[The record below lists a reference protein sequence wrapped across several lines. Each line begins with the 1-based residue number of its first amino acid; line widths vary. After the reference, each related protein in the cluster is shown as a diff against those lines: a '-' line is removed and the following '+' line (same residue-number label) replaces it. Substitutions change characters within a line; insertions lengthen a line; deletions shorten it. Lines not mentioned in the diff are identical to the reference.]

1 MRPAPAGAQLGK
13 ATMLNRTQRSP
24 LSIENSKPVAGPGPQ
39 PLASVAGL
47 ALGSRS
53 PSSNYLIAGILI
65 GLVFGFVMGTL
76 VALNMGDKSLLFA
89 QHLWNRIFN
98 EDTEGDRVHFEWL
111 LQ

>member
-1 MRPAPAGAQLGK
+1 
-13 ATMLNRTQRSP
+13 MLNRTQRSP
-24 LSIENSKPVAGPGPQ
+24 LSIETGKPVAGPQ
-39 PLASVAGL
+39 PLASVAGV
-47 ALGSRS
+47 AVGSRS
-53 PSSNYLIAGILI
+53 PSNYLIAGILI

-98 EDTEGDRVHFEWL
+98 EEAEGDKVHFEWL

>member
-1 MRPAPAGAQLGK
+1 MRPAIAGAQLGK
-13 ATMLNRTQRSP
+13 ATMLSRTRPSATGDQGPGIGASAIGSLQSPHPLAGTRDPRSP
-24 LSIENSKPVAGPGPQ
+24 
-39 PLASVAGL
+39 
-47 ALGSRS
+47 
-53 PSSNYLIAGILI
+53 SNYLIAGILI

-98 EDTEGDRVHFEWL
+98 EEAEGERVHFEWL

>member
-1 MRPAPAGAQLGK
+1 
-13 ATMLNRTQRSP
+13 MLNRTQRSP
-24 LSIENSKPVAGPGPQ
+24 LSIETAKPVAGPQ
-39 PLASVAGL
+39 PLTSVAGV
-47 ALGSRS
+47 ALSSKS
-53 PSSNYLIAGILI
+53 PSNYLIAGILI

-98 EDTEGDRVHFEWL
+98 EETEGDRVHFEWL

>member
-13 ATMLNRTQRSP
+13 ATMLNRTQRILDLSP
-24 LSIENSKPVAGPGPQ
+24 VPVQSKIQNPKSKIQ
-39 PLASVAGL
+39 TS
-47 ALGSRS
+47 GS
-53 PSSNYLIAGILI
+53 PSNYLIAGILI

-98 EDTEGDRVHFEWL
+98 EETEGDRVHFEWL

>member
-1 MRPAPAGAQLGK
+1 
-13 ATMLNRTQRSP
+13 MLNKTQHSP
-24 LSIENSKPVAGPGPQ
+24 LSIENRKPVAGSQ
-39 PLASVAGL
+39 PLAPVAGV

-53 PSSNYLIAGILI
+53 PSNYLIAGILV

-98 EDTEGDRVHFEWL
+98 EETEGDRVHFEWL

>member
-1 MRPAPAGAQLGK
+1 
-13 ATMLNRTQRSP
+13 MLNRTQPSGTRDQ
-24 LSIENSKPVAGPGPQ
+24 GPGPG
-39 PLASVAGL
+39 PG
-47 ALGSRS
+47 ALGIGKLRS
-53 PSSNYLIAGILI
+53 PIPTPASRAPGETRDGYPRSPSNYLIAGILI

-98 EDTEGDRVHFEWL
+98 EEAEGDRVHFEWL